1 MTELG
6 KLYVMQQRTTFW
18 VKSQDEADM
27 DMCVTYNPGDICM
40 LLSVEV
46 DNGPWHK
53 PGEPD
58 ELRLTC
64 LGNDG
69 TVFCSWQDGTYRASM
84 PWLRPHAV
92 PLEEVT

>member
-1 MTELG
+1 MAELG
-6 KLYVMQQRTTFW
+6 KLYVIQHRTTFL

-27 DMCVTYNPGDICM
+27 DASVTYNPGDIFV
-40 LLSVEV
+40 LLSVEA

-69 TVFCSWQDGTYRASM
+69 TVFCSWQDDGSG
-84 PWLRPHAV
+84 P
-92 PLEEVT
+92 PLHEYTTPVEEAT

>member
-6 KLYVMQQRTTFW
+6 KLYVIQHRTTFW

-27 DMCVTYNPGDICM
+27 DSVDYNPGDIFV

-46 DNGPWHK
+46 DNGPWH
-53 PGEPD
+53 

-69 TVFCSWQDGTYRASM
+69 TVLCSWQDDGSG
-84 PWLRPHAV
+84 P
-92 PLEEVT
+92 PLHEYTTPVEEAT